1 MCQTATEKRV
11 QNEAES
17 LNDDSLPY
25 DAVIIGAGLAG
36 ISLLA
41 EAVKQGYK
49 RVIILER
56 KPYIGGLWVDL
67 PAWQTLQND
76 PADFCLNGFTTK
88 RKVWTALDV
97 CHMMEEYVRVAG
109 IAPFIRLQTE
119 LADQT
124 FDKDEADGQGE
135 KGMWTLQV
143 NQTLE
148 EGEGESSDRSVGY
161 RNSSSSSSSSSDSR
175 EKNVVERTLKAK
187 RLILCTGKH
196 STAYLPE
203 IPSDGSVPMVHSS
216 QVHDWDALKG
226 KNVAV
231 VGAGASALDLVI
243 NALRV
248 NEGQA
253 ADKARTYWL
262 LRSPKHFGG
271 YDYADLVLLT
281 FFQLVF
287 GQAANGFIN
296 YVMNLLVQATFW
308 SFGLLH
314 WLPNHAMD
322 LTSSQYIPGR
332 RYLLKNAARID
343 RRAGVE
349 VVKVAHG
356 NLHLSDGSVIE
367 GVDALLLGT
376 GYNRPQHNP
385 NLGLR
390 DEGPLLG
397 SSVIQGEKLGH
408 LFLFGEDLLDSTG
421 STPLT
426 SHLTARHFWHQAGKT
441 GGSKGFKQWHTA
453 SAAAKQ
459 KIIVPKNKNVNHLDI
474 LLMTASAV
482 PEVYPTV
489 WWRFR
494 MLGVHLYY
502 RFMYGTRVFYGDR
515 VLGNDL
521 SLDEPYALKRD
532 VASYEIGKATVLTAA
547 TAKAGREGAK
557 EEWAG
562 GMWDHVRMVG
572 LNRNQSETGSES
584 SCCSNSS
591 LTLANDIGTA
601 KGDLT
606 SSNPLVLPNVG
617 GRKGGRKVAMETE
630 ISDEESEDEVNVRS
644 TRKRLE
650 ASNETT
656 PRSAVAAI

>member
-1 MCQTATEKRV
+1 MQEICGCQGRLRRGFCALTDYFPLSFVCTPLTYSLLPHSSTTPNK
-11 QNEAES
+11 QS

-161 RNSSSSSSSSSDSR
+161 RNSSSSSSSSGDSR

-243 NALRV
+243 NALKV

-271 YDYADLVLLT
+271 Y
-281 FFQLVF
+281 VF
-287 GQAANGFIN
+287 
-296 YVMNLLVQATFW
+296 
-308 SFGLLH
+308 
-314 WLPNHAMD
+314 
-322 LTSSQYIPGR
+322 
-332 RYLLKNAARID
+332 
-343 RRAGVE
+343 
-349 VVKVAHG
+349 VVW
-356 NLHLSDGSVIE
+356 
-367 GVDALLLGT
+367 
-376 GYNRPQHNP
+376 
-385 NLGLR
+385 
-390 DEGPLLG
+390 DE
-397 SSVIQGEKLGH
+397 EK
-408 LFLFGEDLLDSTG
+408 
-421 STPLT
+421 
-426 SHLTARHFWHQAGKT
+426 
-441 GGSKGFKQWHTA
+441 KG
-453 SAAAKQ
+453 
-459 KIIVPKNKNVNHLDI
+459 
-474 LLMTASAV
+474 
-482 PEVYPTV
+482 
-489 WWRFR
+489 
-494 MLGVHLYY
+494 
-502 RFMYGTRVFYGDR
+502 
-515 VLGNDL
+515 
-521 SLDEPYALKRD
+521 
-532 VASYEIGKATVLTAA
+532 
-547 TAKAGREGAK
+547 
-557 EEWAG
+557 
-562 GMWDHVRMVG
+562 
-572 LNRNQSETGSES
+572 
-584 SCCSNSS
+584 
-591 LTLANDIGTA
+591 
-601 KGDLT
+601 
-606 SSNPLVLPNVG
+606 NVG
-617 GRKGGRKVAMETE
+617 GRRGLC
-630 ISDEESEDEVNVRS
+630 ISSF
-644 TRKRLE
+644 K
-650 ASNETT
+650 A
-656 PRSAVAAI
+656 